1 MYFPNDGSIVVVVV
15 VVVVVFILVVYN
27 SDSYQNDGRH
37 LRISVSGGMVRSIIM
52 KSKVDHIGLG
62 IVFFLL
68 IIKVHSSIPFT
79 C

>member
-1 MYFPNDGSIVVVVV
+1 MYFPNDGSIVVI
-15 VVVVVFILVVYN
+15 VVVFILVVYN
-27 SDSYQNDGRH
+27 SDSNQNDGRH

-52 KSKVDHIGLG
+52 KSKVGHVGLG

-68 IIKVHSSIPFT
+68 IIKAHTSILFT